1 MITTRAIAEIQID
14 KPTLTQ
20 EFIREFD
27 TELERAVRM
36 IKRKV
41 RWVKKDD
48 GVLQPQCGF

>member
-27 TELERAVRM
+27 TEWERAVRM

-48 GVLQPQCGF
+48 GVIQQQC